1 MTGCWPGAIEAG
13 IDGLEVWHSQHD
25 DELRRSLAGLAERR
39 GPLATGGRD
48 YHGRHKL
55 DVRVGSGTGGNVAV
69 PGRTPGR
76 PAGGDWRRPARLS
89 RLRAGSTPNK
99 AKGASPNDAARRP
112 HPAAGATLTVATAR
126 PDRGLVRPG
135 RGRGQRTPD
144 WGAVTVPD
152 QRAGQRLSPTWAAP
166 YLGGSF
172 TQVNNTTCNRLAACN
187 ATTGALLPWN
197 PNANNVVRA
206 LKVSP
211 AGTRVY
217 VGGDFSAV
225 GGAARSR
232 VAALSPS
239 SGAAFGW
246 NPYVNDQVKSI
257 TTSNSGSTVYA
268 GGDFDSAEGA
278 GRHHLAAFNATSG
291 NLTSLKPTISD
302 GTGNFATVLSM
313 DVSADGN
320 TLYFAGDFALVN
332 GSSRRNAAAVSSGI
346 GTLRAWS
353 PASTAGI
360 AAELTVSASGNTVSW
375 AAAPAGGYVQAYG
388 PNAGGTRSERRHR
401 RRRRGPWPS
410 PSSILYVGGQLTSV
424 GGGPATRPPSHLRR
438 QRPLEPRCQRRLGAS
453 GRPSPAPGGLRGEPT
468 QVHGEAHSG
477 VVQFSGTPQDDAPPR

>member
-1 MTGCWPGAIEAG
+1 MG
-13 IDGLEVWHSQHD
+13 
-25 DELRRSLAGLAERR
+25 
-39 GPLATGGRD
+39 
-48 YHGRHKL
+48 
-55 DVRVGSGTGGNVAV
+55 
-69 PGRTPGR
+69 
-76 PAGGDWRRPARLS
+76 
-89 RLRAGSTPNK
+89 GSTP
-99 AKGASPNDAARRP
+99 
-112 HPAAGATLTVATAR
+112 
-126 PDRGLVRPG
+126 
-135 RGRGQRTPD
+135 
-144 WGAVTVPD
+144 
-152 QRAGQRLSPTWAAP
+152 SPTWAAP
-166 YLGGSF
+166 S
-172 TQVNNTTCNRLAACN
+172 TWAAASPRSTRTTRNRLAACN

-197 PNANNVVRA
+197 PNANNVLRA

-246 NPYVNDQVKSI
+246 SPYVNDQVKSI

-291 NLTSLKPTISD
+291 NLTSLKPTISN

-320 TLYFAGDFALVN
+320 TLYFSGDFALVN

-360 AAELTVSASGNTVSW
+360 AAELTVSASGNTVFVGGR
-375 AAAPAGGYVQAYG
+375 ATGGYVQAYG
-388 PNAGGTRSERRHR
+388 PNAGGTPVWNVGTDGDVEALAVS
-401 RRRRGPWPS
+401 
-410 PSSILYVGGQLTSV
+410 SSILYVGGHFTSV
-424 GGGPATRPPSHLRR
+424 GGGARGHLAALRTSGGSVH
-438 QRPLEPRCQRRLGAS
+438 PWNPGANGVFGAFGAAITS
-453 GRPSPAPGGLRGEPT
+453 SRVAFGGEFTLVNG
-468 QVHGEAHSG
+468 QNHSG
-477 VVQFSGTPQDDAPPR
+477 VVQFSGTP